1 MDSYN
6 IIKKSIKVKDIEFH
20 VLTKILQNNN
30 IIHHTKIFLKLYNK
44 KKYNPRIF
52 LSSFIVFVFP
62 EIVLNNKDS
71 KIDADLLQKASKLIN
86 NFLEFNDNLEDSI
99 DKYINYFLFW
109 KKIDQKI
116 IAENMAENLL
126 MLDKLKKDIK
136 GKNNLVYNLDNEINT
151 MENKIKDNCK
161 FILNDKDINN
171 YKDLENIFWNR
182 YKNDLLNNPPNHE
195 ITLYL
200 LNEIIIILKEIT
212 PNKLKEKYFIEYD
225 DILDIN
231 FIKQKIDKNI
241 LDSNQIKELFIYI
254 INKLR
259 EFQAANDDKQLN
271 IWENNIKKIFN
282 NNYKLSDLLPN
293 ILKIIL
299 EKFNKIK
306 NIKLIFYDIL
316 NK

>member
-1 MDSYN
+1 
-6 IIKKSIKVKDIEFH
+6 
-20 VLTKILQNNN
+20 
-30 IIHHTKIFLKLYNK
+30 
-44 KKYNPRIF
+44 
-52 LSSFIVFVFP
+52 
-62 EIVLNNKDS
+62 
-71 KIDADLLQKASKLIN
+71 
-86 NFLEFNDNLEDSI
+86 
-99 DKYINYFLFW
+99 
-109 KKIDQKI
+109 
-116 IAENMAENLL
+116 MAENLL